1 MFKAV
6 RLFGVG
12 LLSALV
18 MVGTGVAETYEID
31 KGHSSV
37 DFSIRHLVGRTSGHF
52 NTFSGTVMYDPAHPE
67 KTSVEATIDVAS
79 IDTGHEGRDGHLRK
93 DDFFGVETYPTMTFK
108 STSAKVDGETILLTG
123 DFTMHGTTKA
133 ITLPVVVL
141 GVGVHPRN
149 KAPLAG
155 FETGLVLKRSDYGV
169 NSWTDVAGVLGDEV
183 KVHIALETKGPK
195 PEKMEK
201 MEK

>member
-12 LLSALV
+12 LLSVLLLSGV
-18 MVGTGVAETYEID
+18 GVAETYKID
-31 KGHSSV
+31 AGHSSV

-52 NTFSGTVMYDPAHPE
+52 NTFTGTVMYDPAHPE
-67 KTSVEATIDVAS
+67 KTSVDATIETGS
-79 IDTGHEGRDGHLRK
+79 IDTGHEGRDNHLRN
-93 DDFFGVETYPTMTFK
+93 DDFFDAEKYP
-108 STSAKVDGETILLTG
+108 
-123 DFTMHGTTKA
+123 TKA
-133 ITLPVVVL
+133 ITLPVTVL

-155 FETGLVLKRSDYGV
+155 FETEIVLKRSDYGV
-169 NSWTDVAGVLGDEV
+169 NNYTDIAGVLGDEV

-195 PEKMEK
+195 PEKMDK
-201 MEK
+201 

>member
-6 RLFGVG
+6 RLLGVG
-12 LLSALV
+12 LLAALL
-18 MVGTGVAETYEID
+18 MVGTGVAETYKID
-31 KGHSSV
+31 AGHSSV

-67 KTSVEATIDVAS
+67 KTSVDATIETGS
-79 IDTGHEGRDGHLRK
+79 IDTGNEKRDGHLRN
-93 DDFFGVETYPTMTFK
+93 DDFFDVEKYPTITFK
-108 STSAKVDGETILLTG
+108 STSAKMDGETILLMG

-133 ITLPVVVL
+133 ITLPVTVL

-155 FETGLVLKRSDYGV
+155 FETDLVLKRSDYGV
-169 NSWTDVAGVLGDEV
+169 TNYVDVAGVLGDEV

-201 MEK
+201 TDK